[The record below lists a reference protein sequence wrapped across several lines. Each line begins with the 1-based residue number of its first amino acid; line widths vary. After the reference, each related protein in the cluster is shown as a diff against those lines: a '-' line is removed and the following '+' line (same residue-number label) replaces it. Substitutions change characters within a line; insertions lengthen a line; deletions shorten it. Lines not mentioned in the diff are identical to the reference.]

1 MVILLTAVWMVLRA
15 ICCHSQDAGTDSFCC
30 LWRKHTGIG
39 MRSGIRKEREVL
51 TAGGSGFGH
60 RLMRWMKEA
69 VLYMET
75 GSML

>member
-1 MVILLTAVWMVLRA
+1 
-15 ICCHSQDAGTDSFCC
+15 
-30 LWRKHTGIG
+30 

-51 TAGGSGFGH
+51 TAAGSGFGH

>member
-1 MVILLTAVWMVLRA
+1 
-15 ICCHSQDAGTDSFCC
+15 
-30 LWRKHTGIG
+30 